1 MNQNTNEVS
10 YYNSFYAVQQ
20 HLQIN
25 AGIVKSVCEVR
36 DPVKDVVKVLKM
48 ETSIYTVK
56 FVCKTMCAVA
66 ILITHIIFKVWITN
80 IRYSIPRFINLVFNH
95 SFTMFWFDG
104 DEIWI
109 KHQFFIFINFFLHH
123 MIYSSSQSC
132 LFRFVSSLSIL

>member
-48 ETSIYTVK
+48 ETSVYAVK
-56 FVCKTMCAVA
+56 FVCKTICM
-66 ILITHIIFKVWITN
+66 LW
-80 IRYSIPRFINLVFNH
+80 
-95 SFTMFWFDG
+95 
-104 DEIWI
+104 
-109 KHQFFIFINFFLHH
+109 Q
-123 MIYSSSQSC
+123 SS
-132 LFRFVSSLSIL
+132 